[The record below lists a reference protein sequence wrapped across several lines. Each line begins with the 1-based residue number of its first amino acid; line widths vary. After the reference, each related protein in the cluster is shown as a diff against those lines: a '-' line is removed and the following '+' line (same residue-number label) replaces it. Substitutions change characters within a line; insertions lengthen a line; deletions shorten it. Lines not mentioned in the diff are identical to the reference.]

1 MRLGSNRTILATRA
15 VRSAPIATSLSLI
28 SLAYPQVPAGTR
40 ASVAAA
46 LGDPADAYARLVAAG
61 LQGFVLST
69 CLRVEVAVSGSPD
82 HLDRALGALGAHEFD
97 GSAGTRITGEEAVRH
112 LFRVAAGLESP
123 VSGEREILVQFRES
137 MQEAVRQEAATGML
151 VGLLD
156 SAVAAGRRARE
167 ILPGSPHRSLAA
179 VAAQMVGPAD
189 RVAVFGAGVMGR
201 AAVEALG
208 LLPAPPEITVFVRR
222 PDEIEIG
229 GAAVAPFEQAVEALA
244 GFPAVISATSASS
257 RIVDLVDVEGAVAVR
272 RDPLVLVDMAMPPD
286 FDPPTSPSIRYF
298 DIDALARQARRSSHG
313 HVADDLVAGAA
324 RDAYVKLS
332 GHDLVAPVIHGM
344 FRTADDAVDEVV
356 DRFSGRLSDPEDRE
370 VLLAAARAVAR
381 KILHHPVSFLGGGH
395 REETIDAVAAAFG
408 IDRG

>member
-1 MRLGSNRTILATRA
+1 
-15 VRSAPIATSLSLI
+15 
-28 SLAYPQVPAGTR
+28 
-40 ASVAAA
+40 VAAR
-46 LGDPADAYARLVAAG
+46 LGDPADAYSRLVGAG

-69 CLRVEVAVSGSPD
+69 CLRVEVAVPGSAD
-82 HLDRALGALGAHEFD
+82 ELDLALQALGVD
-97 GSAGTRITGEEAVRH
+97 GSAGSRLAAEEAVRH

-123 VSGEREILVQFRES
+123 ISGEREILAQFRES

-151 VGLLD
+151 VSLLE

-179 VAAQMVGPAD
+179 VAAQMAGAAD

-201 AAVEALG
+201 ATVEALA

-229 GAAVAPFEQAVEALA
+229 GATVAPFERAVEALA

-257 RIVDLVDVEGAVAVR
+257 RIVDLVDVEGAVAR
-272 RDPLVLVDMAMPPD
+272 RHDPLVLVDLAMPPD
-286 FDPPTSPSIRYF
+286 FDPPTSPAIRYY
-298 DIDALARQARRSSHG
+298 DIDSLAGQARRSAHD
-313 HVADDLVAGAA
+313 HAADEMVAGAA
-324 RDAYVKLS
+324 RDAFAKS
-332 GHDLVAPVIHGM
+332 TGHDLVAPVIHGM
-344 FRTADDAVDEVV
+344 FRTADDAVEEVV
-356 DRFSGRLSDPEDRE
+356 DRFAGRLAQPEDRE
-370 VLLAAARAVAR
+370 VLVATARAVAR
-381 KILHHPVSFLGGGH
+381 KILHQPVSFLGGGGH